1 MLFEERKSL
10 PTSTVCYRLFIY
22 AAHVRY
28 VWCLPKSWVWF
39 SRDAPTI
46 CMRIQH
52 IQEDVCG

>member
-1 MLFEERKSL
+1 MLFEERKGL

-46 CMRIQH
+46 CM
-52 IQEDVCG
+52 